1 MLLTGAAGFIGSNLA
16 RQLLSPNNLLSAQQL
31 LKDSEISSRSN
42 SSTAKRTAQQLNSLT
57 AFIRYN
63 SRADIGLLSSLP
75 REMLNSIELI
85 FGDLR
90 DPSAILQ
97 AATGC
102 DLIYHLGALIS
113 IPYSYLHPV
122 ETVQTNILGTLNILE
137 AARQLNIPLVHT
149 STSEVYGTAL
159 RVPIDETHPLQGQSP
174 YSASKIGADKLVESY
189 YRSFGV
195 PTITVRPFNTYGPGQ
210 SARAVIPTIITQA
223 LTQDHITLGSL
234 DTRRDFT
241 YIDDTVQGFLL
252 AGQALLDA
260 VHNPQNSKLNPQ
272 SSKLNPQPST
282 LNTQPSTLNPQSSTL
297 NPQSSTLNT
306 QSSKPN
312 SPSAISHEPSA
323 IRSRIQPR
331 NRHRSNHRSGN
342 RNHPPHPQQTQPP
355 HPPGSHPPPPRQ
367 LRSPPPPLRQHQSPR
382 PPRLDPHHRPGGRPH
397 PHHRLDLRPPRPL
410 PYRHLRTIAVKLLS
424 Y

>member
-1 MLLTGAAGFIGSNLA
+1 MKILLTGAAGFIGSSLA
-16 RQLLSPNNLLSAQQL
+16 RKLIASSNPSKLNTQNSK
-31 LKDSEISSRSN
+31 LK
-42 SSTAKRTAQQLNSLT
+42 
-57 AFIRYN
+57 AFVRYN
-63 SRADIGLLSSLP
+63 SRADIGLLSLLP
-75 REMLNSIELI
+75 KHELDQI
-85 FGDLR
+85 DLVLGDLR
-90 DPSAILQ
+90 DPSAILE

-223 LTQDHITLGSL
+223 LTQDHLDLGSL

-241 YIDDTVQGFLL
+241 YIDDTVSGFIL
-252 AGQALLDA
+252 AGQSLLQATD
-260 VHNPQNSKLNPQ
+260 S

-282 LNTQPSTLNPQSSTL
+282 LNPQSSTLNPQSSTL

-306 QSSKPN
+306 QSSKLN
-312 SPSAISHEPSA
+312 SRQPSAVSGQLLGQEFNLGTGTEVTIGQVTETILRILNKPNLP
-323 IRSRIQPR
+323 IRQ
-331 NRHRSNHRSGN
+331 
-342 RNHPPHPQQTQPP
+342 
-355 HPPGSHPPPPRQ
+355 
-367 LRSPPPPLRQHQSPR
+367 
-382 PPRLDPHHRPGGRPH
+382 DPDR
-397 PHHRLDLRPPRPL
+397 LRPEKSEVMRLLSDNTKARESLGWSPTIDL
-410 PYRHLRTIAVKLLS
+410 ETGLERTIAWISDHLDR
-424 Y
+424 YRIGTYER